1 MFKKNLLLSI
11 LISASAL
18 IYGQRK
24 IYFESEAE
32 KAIAIKGN
40 SGIKSELS
48 TIVNEN
54 GLRPAIKFEYITESV
69 ISKFS
74 SVLWGVGLI
83 NSTYSNFVNY
93 NSIKYS
99 LQGNVFIEPRWYF
112 NYKKRILSGKT
123 PGNNN
128 GLFLALPL
136 EMNTSNLLTQ
146 NPLNINLSIPLV
158 IGLRTDISSKLFF
171 EVAGGAGLFTD
182 FSSVSP
188 MPVLGIS
195 ITYTL

>member
-99 LQGNVFIEPRWYF
+99 LQGNVFVEPRWYF
-112 NYKKRILSGKT
+112 NYKKRIS
-123 PGNNN
+123 
-128 GLFLALPL
+128 
-136 EMNTSNLLTQ
+136 
-146 NPLNINLSIPLV
+146 
-158 IGLRTDISSKLFF
+158 
-171 EVAGGAGLFTD
+171 
-182 FSSVSP
+182 
-188 MPVLGIS
+188 
-195 ITYTL
+195 